1 MSGCAAG
8 GELDTHMID
17 KAAVIGSLLVIAV
30 AVLVGGVLLW
40 DNWRK

>member
-1 MSGCAAG
+1 
-8 GELDTHMID
+8 MID

>member
-1 MSGCAAG
+1 
-8 GELDTHMID
+8 MID

-30 AVLVGGVLLW
+30 AVLVAAVLMW